1 MQARCLIKNAHL
13 VSPGLE
19 RIGAA
24 IEIVNGR
31 IHAIYGEDQS
41 LPEISTTYD
50 AKGEIVAPGFIDIHT
65 HGAAGHDLCDA
76 TPETL
81 PAFAKA
87 KLKEGVTTFLPTTLT
102 VKEDALEQTFRAA
115 THYFENQTYAKVP
128 GIHVEGPFI
137 NPNCTGAQNPE
148 YVRPPN
154 LAEIQELNSIVPIKI
169 VSLAVEMPD
178 GIELTEA
185 LTQQGIIT
193 SLAHT
198 AATFEQFTA
207 AKKAGATH
215 LTHFCNQMTP
225 LHHRE
230 IGLVGA
236 GLLDDSIRIE
246 MICDGIHLC
255 PEMIQLAFKVA
266 TEERIM
272 MITDSIAASGL
283 SDNQRTRLG
292 ELEVIIQDGVARLE
306 SGALAG
312 STLKLN
318 VALRNIQRFTGRPL
332 HDLIR
337 TTSLNQAES
346 LQITDLGKIE
356 PGYKAD
362 LVILDRDFQP
372 IAVFVNGVERLADL
386 D

>member
-1 MQARCLIKNAHL
+1 
-13 VSPGLE
+13 
-19 RIGAA
+19 
-24 IEIVNGR
+24 
-31 IHAIYGEDQS
+31 
-41 LPEISTTYD
+41 
-50 AKGEIVAPGFIDIHT
+50 
-65 HGAAGHDLCDA
+65 
-76 TPETL
+76 
-81 PAFAKA
+81 
-87 KLKEGVTTFLPTTLT
+87 
-102 VKEDALEQTFRAA
+102 
-115 THYFENQTYAKVP
+115 
-128 GIHVEGPFI
+128 
-137 NPNCTGAQNPE
+137 
-148 YVRPPN
+148 
-154 LAEIQELNSIVPIKI
+154 
-169 VSLAVEMPD
+169 MPD